1 MSKDWLTHYHPDEH
15 AFVDRAADWVRQAE
29 NHSVKR
35 TDFLDPRQG
44 EIVLALANR
53 SSDVVVALNGGY
65 EEAERKRAILAPDYR
80 DPAEEPAG
88 IVVLSITS
96 DDAKLAELEHGDYM
110 GAVLGLGIKREK
122 IGDIHVLEQG
132 CHILVTE
139 EIAEFLRLHL
149 QQVHRVHVQTELL
162 PLEQLQT
169 SPETLEEMSLSVA
182 SLRLDGILSDVFR
195 LSRAKALVPIKA
207 GRCRV
212 NWKAEEDPSKPLKD
226 GDVVSLKGFG
236 RFRVLA
242 VEGMTKKGRMRVK
255 VGKYS

>member
-1 MSKDWLTHYHPDEH
+1 MTHFHQGEH
-15 AFVDRAADWVRQAE
+15 AFVDRAADWIRQAE
-29 NHSVKR
+29 GHAVKR
-35 TDFLDPRQG
+35 TDFLDPRQCLIL
-44 EIVLALANR
+44 ESLINRANGVQLKL
-53 SSDVVVALNGGY
+53 DGGY
-65 EEAERKRAILAPDYR
+65 GEAERKRAVLLPDYR
-80 DPAEEPAG
+80 ESDMEPIG
-88 IVVLSITS
+88 ICVLAITS
-96 DDAKLAELEHGDYM
+96 GDDKFAELEHGDFM

-122 IGDIHVLEQG
+122 IGDIHVLENG

-139 EIAEFLRLHL
+139 EIAEFVHLHL

-162 PLEQLQT
+162 SLDLLRT
-169 SPETLEEMSLSVA
+169 SQVMLEEMNLSVA

-212 NWKAEEDPSKPLKD
+212 NWKQEEDPSKPLKE

-236 RFRVLA
+236 RFQVMA

-255 VGKYS
+255 IGKYS